1 MKKMVQKKTMLK
13 RAGIVLLLLS
23 ALTLGA
29 CGTRGAGSKNSNQ
42 NDVRDEAQNGKGAAS
57 EETEESSGKKARTED
72 LASFFEYTLN
82 EEDDTVLLTNYI
94 GEDARVTV
102 YDSYVIDGKEYK
114 TELMDGIMD
123 GNKTSPFRYKHV
135 ITSIAFEGS
144 VKLNNGGYYF
154 EGLENLET
162 VDLSGLD
169 TSECTQL
176 TGMFCYCTSLSEVD
190 LSALNTEKCEDLSG
204 MFGSCESLTEVDLSV
219 IDTSHVKSFYQLF
232 RGCENLT
239 TVNLEG
245 VDTSSAV
252 MFESMFLGCH
262 SLTSLDVSG
271 FDVSSVTN
279 FATMFSGCEKLEHI
293 DVSNFDT
300 SSALTFAGMFQGC
313 KSLTSLQLDGFETS
327 SLVYMESMFKECE
340 RLTELDMSSFTGSV
354 QYCNEMFKGCTNLTA
369 VYVNQA
375 FYDRVHSEHARHERM
390 FDDCGVSDFTV
401 KN

>member
-1 MKKMVQKKTMLK
+1 MKRMFQKKTMLK
-13 RAGIVLLLLS
+13 RAGIVLVLLS

-29 CGTRGAGSKNSNQ
+29 CGTSGAGSKNS
-42 NDVRDEAQNGKGAAS
+42 DSKGARDEAENGKGATS
-57 EETEESSGKKARTED
+57 EETQGSSGKKARTED

-82 EEDDTVLLTNYI
+82 DDDNTVLLTEYI
-94 GEDARVTV
+94 GEDAQVTV
-102 YDSYVIDGKEYK
+102 YDSYVIGGKEYK
-114 TELMDGIMD
+114 TELMDGIVD

-144 VKLNNGGYYF
+144 IKLNNGGYYF

-176 TGMFCYCTSLSEVD
+176 TGMFCYCSSLSEID

-219 IDTSHVKSFYQLF
+219 IDTGHVKTFYQLF

-252 MFESMFLGCH
+252 MLEGMFLGCH
-262 SLTSLDVSG
+262 SLTSVDVSG
-271 FDVSSVTN
+271 LDVSSVTN
-279 FATMFSGCEKLEHI
+279 FAMMFSGCEKLKHV

-300 SSALTFAGMFQGC
+300 SSAFTFAGMFQGC
-313 KSLTSLQLDGFETS
+313 KSLTELQLDGFETS
-327 SLVYMESMFKECE
+327 TLVYVEGMFEECE
-340 RLTELDMSSFTGSV
+340 GLTELDMSSFTGSV
-354 QYCNEMFKGCTNLTA
+354 QYCNDLFQGCTNLTA

-375 FYDRVHSEHARHERM
+375 FYDCVYSEFARHERM
-390 FDDCGVSDFTV
+390 FDNCGVSDFTV